1 MFKKLKKIRLPFLS
15 KKLTEVSLEDL
26 IVEAER
32 EAKDYSL
39 IQDNSDLSELFKN
52 KFKLK
57 NGAQLPPK
65 IFVAKIIS
73 HIENTPPQTPREFA
87 HYVRSVLDAVPP
99 PPVKKTKSFWKRT

>member
-1 MFKKLKKIRLPFLS
+1 MFKKLKKIKLPFLS

-52 KFKLK
+52 KFKIK

-65 IFVAKIIS
+65 LFIAKIIS
-73 HIENTPPQTPREFA
+73 YIENNPPQTPKEFA
-87 HYVRSVLDAVPP
+87 VYVRSLLDSIPP
-99 PPVKKTKSFWKRT
+99 PEIVKKKSRWK